1 MKIKYENM
9 VIGWGDNLFQREK
22 RKAFQWMMLE
32 QLELGGGVGNE
43 QAPTAGHVQQFIWD
57 GLLTWDTKSES

>member
-43 QAPTAGHVQQFIWD
+43 QAPTAGHVQ
-57 GLLTWDTKSES
+57 